1 LWYWFYMQA
10 DFTDRRLSPRSK
22 VSQHTRVRPSDL
34 RQAEKIYNTANQSQT
49 GLYFMTA
56 TGYYVPGMEVFV
68 TRDFRPDDQTNR
80 EEKAVVVRVESLGGG
95 HIGVAI
101 HIESLL
107 PKHVLFVCIGNCC
120 RSPMAEALARHLA
133 PDAIAASSA
142 GVASLGY
149 VSPSTRAVLAEI
161 GISIAGQESK
171 PLRERD
177 VASADLLINMTGRP
191 VFHARTPVEDWQV
204 ADPFGR
210 DLAVYRRTRDEI
222 ERRVTELAKRLRAS
236 TATRRASE
244 R

>member
-1 LWYWFYMQA
+1 MQA

-22 VSQHTRVRPSDL
+22 VDERIRVRPIDP
-34 RQAEKIYNTANQSQT
+34 RQPEKICNTANQSQT

-56 TGYYVPGMEVFV
+56 TGYYVPRMEVFV
-68 TRDFRPDDQTNR
+68 TRHFRPDDPTNR
-80 EEKAVVVRVESLGGG
+80 EEKGVVVRVQSLGGG

-101 HIESLL
+101 QIKSLL
-107 PKHVLFVCIGNCC
+107 PKRVLFVCAGNSC

-142 GVASLGY
+142 GVAALGY
-149 VSPSTRAVLAEI
+149 VCSSTHAVLAEVS
-161 GISIAGQESK
+161 ISSAGLESK

-177 VASADLLINMTGRP
+177 VADADLLINMTGRP

-204 ADPFGR
+204 ADPFGC

-222 ERRVTELAKRLRAS
+222 ERRVRELAKRLRAS
-236 TATRRASE
+236 AVTR
-244 R
+244 